1 MINEFMQL
9 AKAIPSGG
17 TEHAAQEDK
26 LTSLPNGET
35 VRVLLAADGTISDI
49 EVLDKERSASL
60 RKYMPN
66 KFKAFPGFN
75 QLLVPT
81 IDTWRARIEEAQSL
95 PMAQREELFK
105 RLGVKDSV
113 PDAEEQLYGAKGLY
127 KKAVKGSRSNLIDFP
142 KELASKIGPLLDENE
157 TLSRLLNALAKIED
171 EKSFLV
177 SLEKVCYEKSVKYD
191 LAKPVSFFF
200 DVDGYEEWPMA
211 HRRTLERLNEVLC
224 KSEDAAIAVQ
234 EDSSAATTDAFG
246 GACAGSDA
254 LMRDISIPHFAM
266 IKMRSS
272 NKDVEALSRYH
283 VTGSEGFPM
292 GKSARIEAEA
302 ALRYVINPDGDGFTY
317 GRVSSNEILIAYPTD
332 MAMRQKTPLVRM
344 FGGGSD
350 PECERLVF
358 RKVAQNVIE
367 LLKGE
372 GKDLPNREL
381 RIFSIRKM
389 DKART
394 KVVYYRNIDVT
405 ALAMASEEWNEG
417 CHNLPTLDVKDWP
430 TVSKGE
436 KRSEKDKKPHSVEME
451 TVFPARLYCYLSKY
465 YKRDFISEDLAVS
478 RFEPSTGMELM
489 LMNGCEVV
497 PFAQNILSQV
507 MLQAGNYYRALCV
520 SLGQSKV
527 ASAKDKGLHLGI
539 LGLLLYKVGKRKEN
553 YMNETA
559 FLLGKFLRIAD
570 GLHRCYCDSERKGQ
584 YPGEFCGSSL
594 LSAMMENPIVALAQ
608 FGQRSAPYVK
618 WAQACQK
625 KECAGL
631 AHWWLNQWQPI
642 ADALYATKLP
652 MRLTDAERAEL
663 FLGYLSSLPK
673 KENLQDS
680 NDDFETENNKS
691 VKENN

>member
-9 AKAIPSGG
+9 AKAIPSDG
-17 TEHAAQEDK
+17 TEYAAREDK
-26 LTSLPNGET
+26 LTSLPKGET
-35 VRVLLAADGTISDI
+35 IRVLLAADGTISDV

-81 IDTWRARIEEAQSL
+81 IDTWRTRIEESQSL
-95 PMAQREELFK
+95 PTTQKEELFK

-113 PDAEEQLYGAKGLY
+113 PDTEEQLYGAKGLY
-127 KKAVKGSRSNLIDFP
+127 KKAVKGIKSNLIDFP
-142 KELASKIGPLLDENE
+142 KELASKTGSLLDENE
-157 TLSRLLNALAKIED
+157 TLFRLLNAQTKIED
-171 EKSFLV
+171 EKSFLA
-177 SLEKVCYEKSVKYD
+177 SLEKVCFEKSIKYD
-191 LAKPVSFFF
+191 LTKPVSFFF
-200 DVDGYEEWPMA
+200 DVDDYEEWPMV
-211 HRRTLERLNEVLC
+211 HRRTLDRLNEVLC
-224 KSEDAAIAVQ
+224 KSENAAIAVQ
-234 EDSSAATTDAFG
+234 GGSSEAAVDAFG
-246 GACAGSDA
+246 GACAGADA
-254 LMRDISIPHFAM
+254 LMRDISIPLLGM

-272 NKDVEALSRYH
+272 NKDVEALNRYH

-302 ALRYVINPDGDGFTY
+302 ALKYVINPDGDGFTY
-317 GRVSSNEILIAYPTD
+317 GRVSANEILIAYPAD
-332 MAMRQKTPLVRM
+332 VVSRQKTPLVQM
-344 FGGGSD
+344 FGGGSN
-350 PECERLVF
+350 PERERLVF
-358 RKVAQNVIE
+358 RKVAQDVIE

-372 GKDLPNREL
+372 GRDLSNREL

-405 ALAMASEEWNEG
+405 ALARASEEWNEG

-430 TVSKGE
+430 TISKGE
-436 KRSEKDKKPHSVEME
+436 RKSEKDKKPLPVEIE
-451 TVFPARLYCYLSKY
+451 TVFPARLYRYLNKY
-465 YKRDFISEDLAVS
+465 YKRNFSTEDIEVA
-478 RFEPSTGMELM
+478 RFEPSTGLELM
-489 LMNGCEVV
+489 LMDEASVV
-497 PFAQNILSQV
+497 PFVQSILSQV
-507 MLQAGNYYRALCV
+507 MIQAGNYYRALCV
-520 SLGQSKV
+520 SLGQNKV

-539 LGLLLYKVGKRKEN
+539 IGLLLYKVGKRKEN

-559 FLLGKFLRIAD
+559 FLLGRFLRIAD

-594 LSAMMENPIVALAQ
+594 ISAMMENPVVALAQ
-608 FGQRSAPYVK
+608 FGQRSAPYVR

-625 KECAGL
+625 EKYEGL

-642 ADALYATKLP
+642 ADALHATKLST
-652 MRLTDAERAEL
+652 RLTDAERAEL

-673 KENLQDS
+673 KEKAQEPTDNLG
-680 NDDFETENNKS
+680 TENNEQT
-691 VKENN
+691 KENN